1 MALILR
7 LRMSLVLA
15 SSRAAPQVWMVL
27 ILVRFFVAVL
37 VDSYRGA
44 GPIYIYIYI
53 QSSSPYRRLL
63 PRCRPAPALGTC
75 CVAVYRVGAS
85 GTV

>member
-44 GPIYIYIYI
+44 GPIYIYI
-53 QSSSPYRRLL
+53 SNLRRRTVGSYRGAG
-63 PRCRPAPALGTC
+63 PRPH
-75 CVAVYRVGAS
+75 
-85 GTV
+85 